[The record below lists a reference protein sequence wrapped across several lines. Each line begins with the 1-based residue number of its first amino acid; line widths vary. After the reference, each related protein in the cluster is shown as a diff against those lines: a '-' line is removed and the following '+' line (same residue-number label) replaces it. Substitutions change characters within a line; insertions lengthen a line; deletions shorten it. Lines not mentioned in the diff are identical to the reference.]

1 MKQLVAGQFNSEQ
14 EYKQAKC
21 KQRKDQANKRDKMR
35 KTRTVDRTLGLT
47 MDNSKYNMW
56 GV

>member
-14 EYKQAKC
+14 EYEKAKR
-21 KQRKDQANKRDKMR
+21 KQRKEQANKRNKMR
-35 KTRTVDRTLGLT
+35 NTRTVDRTLGLT
-47 MDNSKYNMW
+47 MDGCKYDMW

>member
-1 MKQLVAGQFNSEQ
+1 MKRLIADQFNSEQ
-14 EYKQAKC
+14 EYKQAKRNH
-21 KQRKDQANKRDKMR
+21 RKEQANKRNKMR
-35 KTRTVDRTLGLT
+35 NTRTVERTLGLT

>member
-1 MKQLVAGQFNSEQ
+1 MKKLIADQFNSEQ
-14 EYKQAKC
+14 EYKQAKR
-21 KQRKDQANKRDKMR
+21 KQRKYQANKRDKMR
-35 KTRTVDRTLGLT
+35 NTRTVERTLGLT

>member
-14 EYKQAKC
+14 EYEQAK
-21 KQRKDQANKRDKMR
+21 RKHRKEQANKRDKMR
-35 KTRTVDRTLGLT
+35 NTRTVERTLGLT

-56 GV
+56 GI

>member
-14 EYKQAKC
+14 EYEKVKR

-35 KTRTVDRTLGLT
+35 NTRTVDRTLGLT
-47 MDNSKYNMW
+47 MDGCKYDMW